1 MSRTWTQADNDQLL
15 ALLEE
20 TSNNRTIARVMH
32 RTTAAI
38 YARRRDMGL
47 VGGQYGANRP
57 YHDAPPTSS
66 SDEVTLAPETSPGT
80 PTTPDRAVRSWTT
93 VWSRTFFWGHL
104 TITKYR
110 RNP

>member
-57 YHDAPPTSS
+57 YNDAPPTSS
-66 SDEVTLAPETSPGT
+66 DDEVTLAPETSPGRQHADQR
-80 PTTPDRAVRSWTT
+80 PRGHWTT
-93 VWSRTFFWGHL
+93 VWSRTFLWGHI
-104 TITKYR
+104 TITKQR